1 MEVLWTAVPGDL
13 GDKVPR
19 PPPPQG
25 PPRGPLGG
33 KNASCPERLPQ
44 PALAPVRGSA
54 ASPQAVRPGGL
65 RRPRPER
72 VSPSPSLEPLARPP
86 PPSPPPVKR
95 SFARPRV
102 RSPGTLEGPA
112 VLRLS
117 GPAVPL
123 LPAEPSPVPRSAGPR
138 VGEGTVWE
146 SAAGARAA
154 GGCRGAGAGRARGR
168 AARCPPPQPREP
180 ASLRARRSWAHCPRG
195 SRWCSPLSAASLPS
209 LRLCARPL
217 LPPHTSREPAAGH
230 GGGAGAAA
238 LDGAPRRAECA
249 APRLAPPGPGA
260 QLHGARAAAASRRGG
275 RLLQPPGLAGQSLL
289 RQSGPRAGARLL
301 QPSARPPHRRPD
313 VPATLVA
320 QPGFALAGWGQS
332 SPFRCCRTPPQ
343 PLDREP
349 LLQDSAAPL
358 GCRRAR
364 RPALRVSRDCRWE
377 WGRQRELCGLSH
389 PHCSPLWL
397 PPLWLPTHTAQRSV
411 P

>member
-1 MEVLWTAVPGDL
+1 VLWTAVPGDL

-138 VGEGTVWE
+138 VGEGTVWVG
-146 SAAGARAA
+146 SGTPADHGQWQRR
-154 GGCRGAGAGRARGR
+154 RGFVLER
-168 AARCPPPQPREP
+168 
-180 ASLRARRSWAHCPRG
+180 
-195 SRWCSPLSAASLPS
+195 
-209 LRLCARPL
+209 
-217 LPPHTSREPAAGH
+217 
-230 GGGAGAAA
+230 GGAGV
-238 LDGAPRRAECA
+238 R
-249 APRLAPPGPGA
+249 
-260 QLHGARAAAASRRGG
+260 RRGH
-275 RLLQPPGLAGQSLL
+275 PGE
-289 RQSGPRAGARLL
+289 RGPNSWEDRAPVG
-301 QPSARPPHRRPD
+301 
-313 VPATLVA
+313 
-320 QPGFALAGWGQS
+320 G
-332 SPFRCCRTPPQ
+332 
-343 PLDREP
+343 
-349 LLQDSAAPL
+349 
-358 GCRRAR
+358 
-364 RPALRVSRDCRWE
+364 
-377 WGRQRELCGLSH
+377 
-389 PHCSPLWL
+389 
-397 PPLWLPTHTAQRSV
+397 
-411 P
+411 